1 MLLHNILCACTQSL
15 NCVQFFVNSWTVAHQ
30 ALLFM
35 EFSRQEYWSGFPF
48 LTPRDLLDPGTEHA
62 SLASPGKANSLPL
75 CYLEAPL
82 HNIK

>member
-48 LTPRDLLDPGTEHA
+48 HSPGDLPDPGIKTM
-62 SLASPGKANSLPL
+62 SLALAG
-75 CYLEAPL
+75 
-82 HNIK
+82 